1 MVIVLSKILY
11 YTNSN
16 LEISLIV
23 LYTEIVET
31 HKYCHEFHTRVAT
44 LPLQTE
50 TILKVESFSLS
61 HPTYTYLLSP
71 IKNSCQTKCNF
82 SYFFHISS
90 CTIHSMTNN
99 NNKYGKFQFPVDN
112 NSFVVYEW
120 AS

>member
-23 LYTEIVET
+23 LYAEIVET